1 MDTKKGM
8 KEKELLEQK
17 MAKAKVKEN
26 YSEFTTIPLRLLS
39 ELEDVNIT
47 SPSNNQQLKY
57 NSTSKKWE
65 NFTP

>member
-1 MDTKKGM
+1 MDTKKE
-8 KEKELLEQK
+8 KKSKELLEQK
-17 MAKAKVKEN
+17 LSKAKIEEN
-26 YSEFTTIPLRLLS
+26 YSEITTIPLRLLS
-39 ELEDVNIT
+39 DLDDVNIT